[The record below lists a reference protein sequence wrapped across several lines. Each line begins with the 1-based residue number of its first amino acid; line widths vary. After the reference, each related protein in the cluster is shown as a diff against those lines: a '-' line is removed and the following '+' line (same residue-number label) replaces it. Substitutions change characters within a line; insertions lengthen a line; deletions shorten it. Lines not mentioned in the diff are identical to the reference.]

1 MRVFMHGRF
10 STEIEARRRK
20 KKEESCGTRGSS
32 FLSANSSRQHLTE
45 RTAFVSRRT
54 KLFGQRKFLRTTG
67 RPPLRLRRQR
77 PRDARNVVPKN
88 DNRLA
93 IPAVVSPVKVPHLDV
108 LHRQSAS
115 HFCSVETVQQK
126 KKNNKQ
132 VPTLEM
138 MRLSITFYQ
147 RVNPFLRLSLI
158 GLKR

>member
-1 MRVFMHGRF
+1 MRDRF

-115 HFCSVETVQQK
+115 HFCSVEAVQQ

>member
-1 MRVFMHGRF
+1 MHGRF

>member
-1 MRVFMHGRF
+1 MRDRF

>member
-1 MRVFMHGRF
+1 MHGRF

-132 VPTLEM
+132 VPTLD
-138 MRLSITFYQ
+138 TH
-147 RVNPFLRLSLI
+147 LI
-158 GLKR
+158 GP